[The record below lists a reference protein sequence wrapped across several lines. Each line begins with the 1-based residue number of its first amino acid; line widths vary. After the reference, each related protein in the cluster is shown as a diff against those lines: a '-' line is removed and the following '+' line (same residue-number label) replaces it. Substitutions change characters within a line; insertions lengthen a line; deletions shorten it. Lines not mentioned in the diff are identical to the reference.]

1 MKKTKTPEKINNT
14 AILAVLVFSAFI
26 ALFNETSLIMIM
38 LVYIVVCIG
47 VGCTMT
53 SSQTKALSQLP
64 KEAYPHGIA
73 ILNTLQ
79 QIAAA
84 IGSSLFIGIMSA
96 SQLKA
101 LNNAASQEVA
111 IATGF
116 STATL
121 VLAVFVF
128 VAFCLSFA
136 LKFDKNEIPH
146 KSCKS

>member
-1 MKKTKTPEKINNT
+1 MKKTKTPEKINTT
-14 AILAVLVFSAFI
+14 AILAVVVFSAFI

-53 SSQTKALSQLP
+53 
-64 KEAYPHGIA
+64 
-73 ILNTLQ
+73 
-79 QIAAA
+79 
-84 IGSSLFIGIMSA
+84 A

-116 STATL
+116 SSATL

-128 VAFCLSFA
+128 VAFCLSFV
-136 LKFDKNEIPH
+136 LNFDKHKIPSALDIKAAKVNENRV
-146 KSCKS
+146 